1 MTEPIRVLIADDE
14 TLIRAGFRA
23 LIDAEPGMI
32 VVGEAAD
39 GAAAVDLAQQ
49 THPDVVLMD
58 IRMPG
63 VDGLDATRQ
72 IAEAPDLAHAH
83 VLILTTFDH
92 DEYVIEAL
100 GAGAS
105 GFVNKNTDPGQLL
118 HGIRVVAGGEALL
131 SPGLTRRLVAR
142 LVDRAPNR
150 QVNAEALAQLTER
163 EREVAGLA
171 AYGMSNDE
179 IAEHLVISPATAK
192 THISR
197 AMTKL
202 SAREDKQADDQPEY
216 EQHRRM
222 VRSPWSRRESRF
234 RAPQVAQRFN
244 TQKITFDGQG
254 IRLLPVALR
263 YSWPSELD
271 LMAGQADRPVPPG
284 SGATGC
290 DATSPAHGQIP
301 VGLGVVGLQ
310 QLHQARIAVQ
320 VTVSPGHLD
329 GVATADA
336 AHREGH
342 ARFSPGAR
350 RERRCDGGGSRTDAD
365 LDPQVD
371 LEPPFPRDNAASD
384 SVDGRCGELAVRC
397 DHLLGPERSG
407 LGHLACA
414 HAADR
419 AVDALPLPDHDTVT
433 VIVDADPVHT
443 AICRQQDGLP
453 DCCRAGDLAGVRV
466 LAREPV
472 PDHYHIA
479 VQVPRHRVVRH
490 VRMR

>member
-1 MTEPIRVLIADDE
+1 MTGPIRVLIADDE

-150 QVNAEALAQLTER
+150 QVNAEALAQLTE
-163 EREVAGLA
+163 
-171 AYGMSNDE
+171 
-179 IAEHLVISPATAK
+179 HLVISPATAK

-202 SAREDKQADDQPEY
+202 GARDRAQLVALAY
-216 EQHRRM
+216 QHRL
-222 VRSPWSRRESRF
+222 V
-234 RAPQVAQRFN
+234 
-244 TQKITFDGQG
+244 D
-254 IRLLPVALR
+254 
-263 YSWPSELD
+263 
-271 LMAGQADRPVPPG
+271 PP
-284 SGATGC
+284 
-290 DATSPAHGQIP
+290 DPTSP
-301 VGLGVVGLQ
+301 
-310 QLHQARIAVQ
+310 
-320 VTVSPGHLD
+320 
-329 GVATADA
+329 
-336 AHREGH
+336 
-342 ARFSPGAR
+342 
-350 RERRCDGGGSRTDAD
+350 
-365 LDPQVD
+365 
-371 LEPPFPRDNAASD
+371 NA
-384 SVDGRCGELAVRC
+384 
-397 DHLLGPERSG
+397 P
-407 LGHLACA
+407 
-414 HAADR
+414 
-419 AVDALPLPDHDTVT
+419 
-433 VIVDADPVHT
+433 
-443 AICRQQDGLP
+443 
-453 DCCRAGDLAGVRV
+453 
-466 LAREPV
+466 
-472 PDHYHIA
+472 
-479 VQVPRHRVVRH
+479 
-490 VRMR
+490 